1 MKKNVKE
8 ESLNRKVA
16 LPGECKR
23 IAAMIGDRV
32 LRRAYINAMI
42 DAETT
47 FQTMKRKQPKEKN
60 DE

>member
-1 MKKNVKE
+1 M
-8 ESLNRKVA
+8 A
-16 LPGECKR
+16 TLPGKCKR
-23 IAAMIGDRV
+23 VAALIGDKN

-47 FQTMKRKQPKEKN
+47 FQATKRKQPKERN

>member
-1 MKKNVKE
+1 MKKNAKAE
-8 ESLNRKVA
+8 MINKMA
-16 LPGECKR
+16 TLPGMCKR
-23 IAAMIGDRV
+23 VAALIGDKN

-47 FQTMKRKQPKEKN
+47 FQATKRKQPKERN